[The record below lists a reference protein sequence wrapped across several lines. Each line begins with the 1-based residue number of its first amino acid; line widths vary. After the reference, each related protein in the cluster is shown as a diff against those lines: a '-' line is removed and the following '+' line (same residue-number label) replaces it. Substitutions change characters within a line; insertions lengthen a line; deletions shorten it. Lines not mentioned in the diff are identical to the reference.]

1 MNKKE
6 IINALSKMKCD
17 IAEVICDI
25 SRGGNV
31 IYPNESILV
40 FLVSEPN
47 NDDFIKNNKHWT
59 ICNSISDFK
68 KGIVY
73 GKKTVRKSYCKLYVS
88 DFKKVK
94 EFKTDFN

>member
-1 MNKKE
+1 MNKQQV
-6 IINALSKMKCD
+6 INALSKMECD

-59 ICNSISDFK
+59 ICDSISDFK
-68 KGIVY
+68 KGIVF
-73 GKKTVRKSYCKLYVS
+73 GEKAARKVYCKHYVS
-88 DFKKVK
+88 NFKEIK

>member
-6 IINALSKMKCD
+6 IINALSKMECD

-25 SRGGNV
+25 SRGGNA

-59 ICNSISDFK
+59 ICDSISDFK
-68 KGIVY
+68 KWIVF
-73 GKKTVRKSYCKLYVS
+73 GEKAARKAYCKHYVS
-88 DFKKVK
+88 NFKEIK